1 MLSGKFS
8 NRVKLMCSLL
18 VGAHANL
25 NKKLHLGAKGSRQ
38 IDSWISV
45 LYGCFAF
52 EYLII
57 PMRCMQH

>member
-1 MLSGKFS
+1 
-8 NRVKLMCSLL
+8 MCSLL

-25 NKKLHLGAKGSRQ
+25 NKKLHLGVKGSRQ

-45 LYGCFAF
+45 LYGCFGF